1 MNLHHLKYFLT
12 IVEEGS
18 LSSASKKLLVGQ
30 PALSTQLKTFEKWLG
45 VELFKRTGKRLHIT
59 PYGEFVLKYAREI
72 KNLEEEMLVNLQH
85 ADDMGKKELV
95 LGAQESV
102 PKTIIADVI
111 TKIKKIR
118 PIRLKV
124 FEGTGDE
131 LFSSLTQGRIDFFV
145 GNFKPLNQSKE
156 MFYIQLAKERVS
168 VWASKSFNPL
178 KKGFPHSMDGKP
190 FILPGLQNP
199 IRHDFEKVM
208 MQKGIGFEVSIEAQD
223 TALQKELAA
232 RGEGLLLMGEDSVR
246 VWVNSGRLIKIGDF
260 PEIHEQYWLGMVKRT
275 IDNDYIK
282 SIMQVF

>member
-1 MNLHHLKYFLT
+1 MNLHHLKYFLA

-18 LSSASKKLLVGQ
+18 LSAAAKKLLIGQ
-30 PALSTQLKTFEKWLG
+30 PALSTQLKTFEEWLG
-45 VELFKRTGKRLHIT
+45 VDLFKRTGKRLHIT

-72 KNLEEEMLVNLQH
+72 KNLEDEMLVNLQH

-124 FEGTGDE
+124 FEGTGEE
-131 LFSSLTQGRIDFFV
+131 LFASLTQGRIDFFV
-145 GNFKPLNQSKE
+145 GNFKPLNQGKE
-156 MFYIQLAKERVS
+156 MFYLQLAKEEVS
-168 VWASKSFNPL
+168 VWASQNFKSL
-178 KKGFPHSMDGKP
+178 KKGFPRSMDGKP

-199 IRHDFEKVM
+199 MRHDFEKVM

-223 TALQKELAA
+223 TALQKELAS
-232 RGEGLLLMGEDSVR
+232 RGEGLLLMGEDSVQA
-246 VWVNSGRLIKIGDF
+246 WVKSGRLVKLGDF
-260 PEIHEQYWLGMVKRT
+260 PEIHEQYWLGMVKRR

-282 SIMQVF
+282 SILDEF